1 MFSNEKRQILHK
13 NQLAEVICQLRFPQ
27 ILMIDQQAP
36 ALFQEQ
42 IRHEFPQYAVR
53 KDVPA
58 PKITGVPGNL
68 TLENQTPTANYQFIS
83 TDGVWRVNLTST
95 FISLACKHYT
105 RWETFAQKLDKP
117 LAAFIKTY
125 KPAYFQRI
133 GLRYL
138 NFVSRKALELEGI
151 TPVYKVSNGA
161 GDANIFSG
169 HGFNCTNITTGMF
182 AVHTTDEY
190 LDMAVFAQA
199 FNVVWRIIT
208 DDLN

>member
-68 TLENQTPTANYQFIS
+68 ILENQTPTANYQFIS

-117 LAAFIKTY
+117 LAAFIQTY

-138 NFVSRKALELEGI
+138 NFIPETA
-151 TPVYKVSNGA
+151 
-161 GDANIFSG
+161 
-169 HGFNCTNITTGMF
+169 
-182 AVHTTDEY
+182 
-190 LDMAVFAQA
+190 
-199 FNVVWRIIT
+199 
-208 DDLN
+208 